1 MPLFKSK
8 EEKELERRI
17 QAKQGHARILRYIE
31 KQKQATGKYWELG
44 KRSLALGD
52 DKQFRT
58 IGAQFLWTQ
67 SEVTR
72 WERYLLTLDTIEA
85 RRDQAASV
93 TEFIKSVKAL
103 TESMMAQA
111 DPKQLAKM
119 QNDLALGL
127 ARAET
132 LQERL
137 DLLMEMTDETLSSS
151 DSDLSMERSGGL
163 AELKQAMAADASSG
177 EADTRIAEGLKKLEE
192 QMRKEM
198 H

>member
-8 EEKELERRI
+8 EEKELERRM
-17 QAKQGHARILRYIE
+17 QAKQGRTRIMRHIE
-31 KQKQATGKYWELG
+31 KQKQAIEKYWELG
-44 KRSLALGD
+44 KRALTLSD

-58 IGAQFLWTQ
+58 IGAQYLWTQ
-67 SEVTR
+67 NEITR

-93 TEFIKSVKAL
+93 TEFVKSLKAL

-111 DPKQLAKM
+111 SPSQIAKM
-119 QNDLALGL
+119 QKDLELGL

-132 LQERL
+132 VQERL

-151 DSDLSMERSGGL
+151 EGSWSAAGSGGL
-163 AELKQAMAADASSG
+163 DELKQAMASEASHSEADA
-177 EADTRIAEGLKKLEE
+177 RIDEGLKKLAE
-192 QMRKEM
+192 QMRKEKQ
-198 H
+198 